1 MANLSSVESISF
13 ETTSEDLAKKL
24 LVFLKLAEAG
34 DPYYN
39 LLYNPTLDGNI
50 IVGEGAV
57 GRWSYSGNLNYAFT
71 NPEQWFS
78 LVSDPKP
85 ELQKAYDDIAEL
97 LKAGESI
104 TVEWS
109 EEESGCDLYGDGMGT
124 IDWSDV
130 NNAVQFDY
138 TFEDDDEARECDQKE
153 QEDWDDEESDEA

>member
-71 NPEQWFS
+71 NPEIRGR
-78 LVSDPKP
+78 
-85 ELQKAYDDIAEL
+85 DIP
-97 LKAGESI
+97 I
-104 TVEWS
+104 
-109 EEESGCDLYGDGMGT
+109 
-124 IDWSDV
+124 II
-130 NNAVQFDY
+130 
-138 TFEDDDEARECDQKE
+138 KE
-153 QEDWDDEESDEA
+153 